1 MTKKF
6 ACPLPFNHMAIRPDG
21 KIFPC
26 CIFRWEDVPKDLD
39 IFHPDPFNHPFMKQI
54 RDKMSKDEH
63 VSGCQECY
71 KTEEMGGE
79 SFRQYAN
86 RDSETLGLH
95 SFENRT
101 APELTY
107 IDLSISNTC
116 NNKCRMCGPQLST
129 QWYSDAKALGMSIPK
144 GIVVNPFI
152 ENGDFSKLKY
162 LKLLGGEP
170 LLEQEK
176 LIKIL
181 KQCDLK
187 NLSVNLIT
195 NTTIIPNQ
203 ELSNLFAQC
212 KKVNVSLSID
222 SVGKLNEFL
231 RKGSKWIQTVENIK
245 WFQNRNY
252 DLYVHSVASIYN
264 VNVLDSLIDFCLQN
278 NLPQKYVLIDGPNY
292 MMPRNLPDSVKQKLI
307 IKLTEQI
314 SKQDI
319 FKIMIEELK
328 KEGNFSLFEKHDNQ
342 INKLRNEHWK
352 DFNPELYSLTLD
364 AKEVIL

>member
-1 MTKKF
+1 
-6 ACPLPFNHMAIRPDG
+6 
-21 KIFPC
+21 
-26 CIFRWEDVPKDLD
+26 
-39 IFHPDPFNHPFMKQI
+39 
-54 RDKMSKDEH
+54 
-63 VSGCQECY
+63 
-71 KTEEMGGE
+71 
-79 SFRQYAN
+79 
-86 RDSETLGLH
+86 
-95 SFENRT
+95 
-101 APELTY
+101 
-107 IDLSISNTC
+107 
-116 NNKCRMCGPQLST
+116 
-129 QWYSDAKALGMSIPK
+129 MSIPK